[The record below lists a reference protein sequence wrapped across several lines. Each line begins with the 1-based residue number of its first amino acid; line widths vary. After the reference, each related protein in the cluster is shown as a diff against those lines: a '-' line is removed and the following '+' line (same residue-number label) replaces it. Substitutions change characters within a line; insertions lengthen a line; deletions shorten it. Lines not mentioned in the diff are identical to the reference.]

1 MDDIL
6 RVAGLEADG
15 SATDPETAEAGMVRD
30 VVASIRPLDASS
42 APAPTAGGRLLVVDD
57 NEMNRD
63 LLGRHLERQGH
74 TVSTAANGREGL
86 ERLRAQAFDL
96 VLLDL
101 MMPEINGYQALIQMK
116 SDEALRDIPVIMIS
130 ALDEMASVVRC
141 IEEGA
146 ADYLPKPFDPVLL
159 RARICACLEQKRLR
173 DQEVEYLR
181 SVARVTDAAAAV
193 ESGGFEVASLGEV
206 AARADAL
213 GQLARVFQRMA
224 AEVQAREQ
232 KLKQQVQQLRVEVDQ
247 AKRARQVAEI
257 TETDYFQELQQ
268 KARELRRPK

>member
-1 MDDIL
+1 M
-6 RVAGLEADG
+6 A
-15 SATDPETAEAGMVRD
+15 RD
-30 VVASIRPLDASS
+30 VMASIRPLDEAS
-42 APAPTAGGRLLVVDD
+42 TAVATVGGRLLVVDD

-74 TVSTAANGREGL
+74 TVSSAANGREGL
-86 ERLRAQAFDL
+86 ECLRAQAFDL

-101 MMPEINGYQALIQMK
+101 MMPEVNGYQVLIQMK
-116 SDEALRDIPVIMIS
+116 SDQALRDIPVIMIS
-130 ALDEMASVVRC
+130 ALDEMDSVVRC

-159 RARICACLEQKRLR
+159 RARIGACLEQKRLR
-173 DQEVEYLR
+173 DQEVAYLR
-181 SVARVTDAAAAV
+181 SVTRVTDAAAAV
-193 ESGGFEVASLGEV
+193 ESGHFEVDSLSEV
-206 AARADAL
+206 TARPDAL

-224 AEVQAREQ
+224 AEVHAREQ
-232 KLKQQVQQLRVEVDQ
+232 RLKQQVQQLRVEVDQ